1 MNIQATKLE
10 LIEWI
15 SRLSD
20 SSVIDKLKKMKEEL
34 SIKEDWAS
42 NLTEV
47 ELESIKRGIKDIEE
61 GKVHSHETARNI
73 YEKFLKDS

>member
-1 MNIQATKLE
+1 MNIQATKVE

-20 SSVIDKLKKMKEEL
+20 SSVIDKLKKLKEEL

-61 GKVHSHETARNI
+61 GKVHSHEKARNI
-73 YEKFLKDS
+73 YENFLKDS